1 VGSLASTSI
10 KIPIESSSEK
20 FVEALKAESDGS
32 GGDDGH
38 GGQGG
43 DGDHGGD
50 CGQGD
55 PHDGHG
61 SPHQG

>member
-1 VGSLASTSI
+1 MGSLASTSI

-20 FVEALKAESDGS
+20 FVEALKAES

-38 GGQGG
+38 GGQS
-43 DGDHGGD
+43 GD

-55 PHDGHG
+55 PHDGH
-61 SPHQG
+61 SSTHQG